1 MCREFN
7 GELECYNDVQRLEF
21 WRIIIFMEKRY
32 RQGIDILFF
41 LLIFTLIFTYIPKP
55 ISLDFFGSTG
65 RELAIYPL
73 GIGMIMTTAYGCFIS
88 KNKSLYTEIINDEF
102 LISFIR
108 GIKCY
113 FGILL
118 LVLSCSVILGVIYY
132 PYFGQ
137 LLNDATFLPA
147 RLVHIV
153 EVFHISDISASGVKV
168 WLIFKGL
175 KNVFLDTFF
184 LFGGA
189 FLIYLWYRNRPDRC
203 FKLLIDGIFVS
214 LGIIFLYELIEI
226 PYLLGSQTAANIL
239 TAINPYIHQIG
250 ALNNHYVGNNADAV
264 KAFAWWPPLLWKHQ
278 VRSVFAEPSF
288 LGLYCAFAI
297 PWIWYLW
304 FQDRRNRLLSVNN
317 ITLVVV
323 MGLLYFLVF
332 ATQARTAL
340 LLFIGEFILLI
351 FYGLYRKNK
360 GTLKKICVIF
370 LLIGIAFFANL
381 AFVQVENSE
390 YFGNNNAE
398 LSLEEASQNYVSAN
412 ITSAVGKDKRS
423 NRARF
428 SLMEAEIKVWLEH
441 PALGVGK
448 GLKAAYIPEKLPADS
463 IKSSEVRMWL
473 NRLHA
478 NGALKASFPDVSEY
492 TAKLCEM
499 GFLGCTLYYLPAF
512 YLFFYF
518 LYFLWKSR
526 DHSQFQGLQ
535 DRVSF
540 YLISLSGMLAGG
552 VSTSL
557 NVNYCFAILLGIG
570 CILYQ
575 RIKESEIKETN

>member
-1 MCREFN
+1 
-7 GELECYNDVQRLEF
+7 
-21 WRIIIFMEKRY
+21 MEKRY

-108 GIKCY
+108 KIKCY

-137 LLNDATFLPA
+137 LLKDATFLPA
-147 RLVHIV
+147 RLVRIV

-189 FLIYLWYRNRPDRC
+189 FLIFLWYRNRISRC
-203 FKLLIDGIFVS
+203 FELFIEGIFAS
-214 LGIIFLYELIEI
+214 LSIIFLYELIEM
-226 PYLLGSQTAANIL
+226 PYLLGNQTAADIL
-239 TAINPYIHQIG
+239 TVINPYIHQIG
-250 ALNNHYVGNNADAV
+250 FLNNNYVGNSETLTQ
-264 KAFAWWPPLLWKHQ
+264 AFSWWPPLLWKHQ
-278 VRSVFAEPSF
+278 VRSIFPEPSY
-288 LGLYCAFAI
+288 LGLYCAFVI

-304 FQDRRNRLLSVNN
+304 FQDKRHRLLPINN
-317 ITLVVV
+317 ITLILF
-323 MGLLYFLVF
+323 MSLLYFLVF
-332 ATQARTAL
+332 TTQARTAL
-340 LLFIGEFILLI
+340 ILFNGEFVLLI
-351 FYGLYRKNK
+351 FYVVYRRNRE
-360 GTLKKICVIF
+360 TLKKICIV
-370 LLIGIAFFANL
+370 LLLVGIAFSANL
-381 AFVQVENSE
+381 AFVQLENLSNSE
-390 YFGNNNAE
+390 LDKSS
-398 LSLEEASQNYVSAN
+398 LSFEGASKNYISAN

-441 PALGVGK
+441 PVLGVGK

>member
-1 MCREFN
+1 MGKQYEQEF
-7 GELECYNDVQRLEF
+7 
-21 WRIIIFMEKRY
+21 
-32 RQGIDILFF
+32 DILFF
-41 LLIFTLIFTYIPKP
+41 ILISTLIFTHIPKS
-55 ISLDFFGSTG
+55 ISFDFLGPAG
-65 RELAIYPL
+65 REFAIYPL
-73 GIGMIMTTAYGCFIS
+73 GIGTIMTVYSWFIS
-88 KNKSLYTEIINDEF
+88 KKRGLAREKINDKF
-102 LISFIR
+102 SSLFFTTV
-108 GIKCY
+108 KWY
-113 FGILL
+113 LGILL
-118 LVLSCSVILGVIYY
+118 FISLCSAIFGVLFY
-132 PYFGQ
+132 PYFNQ
-137 LLNDATFLPA
+137 PLISNSFLPT
-147 RLVHIV
+147 RLMNIMKI
-153 EVFHISDISASGVKV
+153 FHFTDISKDGIKL
-168 WLIFKGL
+168 WLILKGI
-175 KNVFLDTFF
+175 KDVFLEIFF

-203 FKLLIDGIFVS
+203 FKLLIDGNFVS

-250 ALNNHYVGNNADAV
+250 ALNNHYVGNNVDAV

-332 ATQARTAL
+332 TTQARTAL

-360 GTLKKICVIF
+360 ETLKKICVIF

-428 SLMEAEIKVWLEH
+428 SLMEAEIKVWLDH
-441 PALGVGK
+441 PVFGVGK
-448 GLKAAYIPEKLPADS
+448 GLKAAYIPEKLSADS
-463 IKSSEVRMWL
+463 MKSAEVRMWL

-478 NGALKASFPDVSEY
+478 NGVLIASFPDVSEY
-492 TAKLCEM
+492 TVRLCEM
-499 GFLGCTLYYLPAF
+499 GVLGCILYYFPAV
-512 YLFFYF
+512 YLFFY
-518 LYFLWKSR
+518 LILFLWKNHGHA
-526 DHSQFQGLQ
+526 HSEELQ
-535 DRVSF
+535 NRVSF
-540 YLISLSGMLAGG
+540 YLISLSGILAGG

-557 NVNYCFAILLGIG
+557 NVNYCFGVLLGIG
-570 CILYQ
+570 FILHHQ
-575 RIKESEIKETN
+575 VKKLKFTKN